1 MKGNPKVIEVLNKVL
16 KKELT
21 GINQYFIHYKMQ
33 QDWGYNT
40 LAKKSYDESIDEM
53 KHADRVIDRILF
65 LEGVPN
71 MSDYD
76 PIRVGINVRAQITN
90 DKLLEEG
97 AIENLRAGIIVCNEA
112 KDHATRK
119 MLEELI
125 AEEEDHLDWLET
137 QEHLIEEMGYELYLS
152 KQV

>member
-1 MKGNPKVIEVLNKVL
+1 MKGNSKVIEVLNNVL

-40 LAKKSYDESIDEM
+40 IAKKSYEESIDEM

-90 DKLLEEG
+90 DKMLEER